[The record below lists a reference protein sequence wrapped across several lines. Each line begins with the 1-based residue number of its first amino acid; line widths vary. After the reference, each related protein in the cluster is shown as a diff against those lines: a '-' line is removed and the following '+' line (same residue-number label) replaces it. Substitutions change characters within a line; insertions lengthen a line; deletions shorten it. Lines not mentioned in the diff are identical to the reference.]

1 MGKLGLVLEGGGSK
15 GAYQVGAYK
24 ALMELGIEIDGVSGT
39 SIGAINGA
47 MIAQGSFDRCY
58 DVWRNIRP
66 STLFDVDEGY
76 LKRIIGFDIDEKSL
90 VYAVKTIKEIM
101 QNNGLDTHLMK
112 EIIKDNID
120 EKMLRNSKTDFGFVT
135 VSLTDMKPLELYKE
149 DVPEGKMHD
158 YIMASASVPV
168 FKLEKID
175 DKVFIDGGFHDNMP
189 VNLLAR
195 KDYRD
200 IIVIRSFGM
209 GRVQK
214 VDHDKLNI
222 TYITPSESLGRTLDF
237 DNDKA
242 LRNIEMG
249 YYDTMRLYKKY
260 RGEKYC
266 IATDSGEDFFLDFFK
281 GLDEETVLKMGR
293 VFGISGMPW
302 RRMLFE
308 HILPRMAAVLDLKD
322 KDTATYGDILT
333 GFLEQQAK
341 AYSVNRFAVYN
352 MQELFEETKKKYKPA
367 SSRVFNKLPDFVKQ
381 SELLMLSRSVK
392 DEILA
397 EFMRILMKREEK
409 YSSLFIADKSNLRIA
424 GDFEKGRKKNGE
436 K

>member
-1 MGKLGLVLEGGGSK
+1 MGKLGLVLEGGGAK

-24 ALMELGIEIDGVSGT
+24 ALMELGIEIDGIAGT

-47 MIAQGSFDRCY
+47 MIAQGSFERCY
-58 DVWRNIRP
+58 DVWHGIRP

-76 LKRIIGFDIDEKSL
+76 IKRIIGFELDEKSL
-90 VYAVKTIKEIM
+90 SYAAKAIKEIM
-101 QNNGLDTHLMK
+101 QNNGLDTTLVK
-112 EIIKDNID
+112 GIIRDNID
-120 EKMLRNSKTDFGFVT
+120 EKMLRDSKMDFGFVT
-135 VSLTDMKPLELYKE
+135 FSLTDMKPLELYKE
-149 DVPEGKMHD
+149 DVPLGKMHD

-175 DKVFIDGGFHDNMP
+175 NKIFIDGGFHDNMP

-195 KDYRD
+195 KGYKD

-209 GRVQK
+209 GRVKK
-214 VDHDKLNI
+214 VDHENLNI
-222 TYITPSESLGRTLDF
+222 TYITPSEPLGRTLDF
-237 DNDKA
+237 TNDKA

-249 YYDTMRLYKKY
+249 YYDTLRLYRGY

-266 IATDSGEDFFLDFFK
+266 IETDAGEDFFLDFFK
-281 GLDEETVLKMGR
+281 GLDEKTVLEMGR

-322 KDTATYGDILT
+322 TATYGDLLLR
-333 GFLEQQAK
+333 FLEQQAK
-341 AYSVNRFAVYN
+341 AYNVNRFAVYS
-352 MQELFEETKKKYKPA
+352 MEELFNEAKKKYKPTN
-367 SSRVFNKLPDFVKQ
+367 SGVFNKLPDFVKQ
-381 SELLMLSRSVK
+381 NELLMLSRNVK

-397 EFMRILMKREEK
+397 EFMGILMNREEK
-409 YSSLFIADKSNLRIA
+409 KTDLFISDKANRKVARDI
-424 GDFEKGRKKNGE
+424 EKGRKRNG
-436 K
+436 KQ

>member
-1 MGKLGLVLEGGGSK
+1 MGKLGLVLEGGGAK

-24 ALMELGIEIDGVSGT
+24 ALLELGIEIDGVSGT

-47 MIAQGSFDRCY
+47 MIAQGSFNRCY
-58 DVWRNIRP
+58 DVWHGISP
-66 STLFDVDEGY
+66 STLFNVDEGH
-76 LKRIIGFDIDEKSL
+76 LKRIIGFDLDEKSL
-90 VYAVKTIKEIM
+90 AYAVRTIKEIM
-101 QNNGLDTHLMK
+101 QNNGLDTRLMK
-112 EIIKDNID
+112 GIIKDNID
-120 EKMLRNSKTDFGFVT
+120 EKMLRDSKTDFGFVT
-135 VSLTDMKPLELYKE
+135 VSLTDMKPLELFKE
-149 DVPEGKMHD
+149 DVPLGKMHD

-195 KDYRD
+195 KGYKD

-214 VDHDKLNI
+214 VDHENLNI
-222 TYITPSESLGRTLDF
+222 TYITPSEPLGRTLDF

-249 YYDTMRLYKKY
+249 YYDTLRLYRGY

-266 IATDSGEDFFLDFFK
+266 IETDEGEDFFLDFFK
-281 GLDEETVLKMGR
+281 GLDEETVLEMGG

-322 KDTATYGDILT
+322 TATYGDILT
-333 GFLEQQAK
+333 RFLEQQAK
-341 AYSVNRFAVYN
+341 AYDVNRFAVYS
-352 MQELFEETKKKYKPA
+352 MQGMFEETKKKYEPMN
-367 SSRVFNKLPDFVKQ
+367 SRVFNKLPDFVKQ
-381 SELLMLSRSVK
+381 SELLMLARGVK

-397 EFMRILMKREEK
+397 EFMGILMSREEK
-409 YSSLFIADKSNLRIA
+409 HSNLFIMDKAN
-424 GDFEKGRKKNGE
+424 
-436 K
+436 